1 MDCSTSPDTTHTSTE
16 GYSKRISEWRTGVL
30 ETPSY
35 FQFSYLF
42 ERRKLRTDKIIIR
55 ASYTIYG
62 DIVTEERSIGV
73 VMQYFAKAEV
83 AAIQITDG
91 EIKVGD
97 TLRIKGATT
106 EFTQKIDSMQ
116 IDRASVPIA
125 KAGQSVGIKVKER
138 VREHDRVFLVVG

>member
-1 MDCSTSPDTTHTSTE
+1 M
-16 GYSKRISEWRTGVL
+16 
-30 ETPSY
+30 
-35 FQFSYLF
+35 
-42 ERRKLRTDKIIIR
+42 
-55 ASYTIYG
+55 A
-62 DIVTEERSIGV
+62 EERSIGV

-116 IDRASVPIA
+116 IDRASVSSA

-138 VREHDRVFLVVG
+138 VREHDRVFLSVG

>member
-1 MDCSTSPDTTHTSTE
+1 M
-16 GYSKRISEWRTGVL
+16 
-30 ETPSY
+30 
-35 FQFSYLF
+35 
-42 ERRKLRTDKIIIR
+42 
-55 ASYTIYG
+55 
-62 DIVTEERSIGV
+62 TEERSIGV

-116 IDRASVPIA
+116 IDRASVPSA

>member
-1 MDCSTSPDTTHTSTE
+1 M
-16 GYSKRISEWRTGVL
+16 
-30 ETPSY
+30 
-35 FQFSYLF
+35 
-42 ERRKLRTDKIIIR
+42 
-55 ASYTIYG
+55 A
-62 DIVTEERSIGV
+62 EERSVGV

-116 IDRASVPIA
+116 IDRASVSSA

-138 VREHDRVFLVVG
+138 VREHDRVFLSVG

>member
-1 MDCSTSPDTTHTSTE
+1 M
-16 GYSKRISEWRTGVL
+16 
-30 ETPSY
+30 
-35 FQFSYLF
+35 
-42 ERRKLRTDKIIIR
+42 
-55 ASYTIYG
+55 A
-62 DIVTEERSIGV
+62 EERSVGV

-106 EFTQKIDSMQ
+106 EFSQKTDSMQ
-116 IDRASVPIA
+116 IDRASVSSA

-138 VREHDRVFLVVG
+138 VREHDRVFLSVG

>member
-1 MDCSTSPDTTHTSTE
+1 
-16 GYSKRISEWRTGVL
+16 V
-30 ETPSY
+30 
-35 FQFSYLF
+35 
-42 ERRKLRTDKIIIR
+42 
-55 ASYTIYG
+55 A
-62 DIVTEERSIGV
+62 EERSVGV

-116 IDRASVPIA
+116 IDRASVSSA

-138 VREHDRVFLVVG
+138 VREHDRVFLSVG

>member
-1 MDCSTSPDTTHTSTE
+1 M
-16 GYSKRISEWRTGVL
+16 
-30 ETPSY
+30 
-35 FQFSYLF
+35 
-42 ERRKLRTDKIIIR
+42 
-55 ASYTIYG
+55 
-62 DIVTEERSIGV
+62 TEERSIGV

-116 IDRASVPIA
+116 IDRASIPIA

>member
-1 MDCSTSPDTTHTSTE
+1 
-16 GYSKRISEWRTGVL
+16 
-30 ETPSY
+30 
-35 FQFSYLF
+35 
-42 ERRKLRTDKIIIR
+42 
-55 ASYTIYG
+55 
-62 DIVTEERSIGV
+62 
-73 VMQYFAKAEV
+73 MQYFAKAEV

-116 IDRASVPIA
+116 IDRASVSSA

-138 VREHDRVFLVVG
+138 VREHDRVFLSVG